1 MMRSVSAFCSVTVNA
16 SMGTKI
22 GAGTA
27 TGVVGGATKVV
38 GCGVWPGAPGA
49 PGVPGAPTWPG
60 FWPTASDT
68 LAPLGGGC
76 MRCVMNQVAPALAA
90 ATSSRTRTAS
100 TGRRMRPR
108 PPERVGSVPRAGM
121 VEGFEVAILVSMR
134 VCR

>member
-76 MRCVMNQVAPALAA
+76 MRCVMNQVAPA
-90 ATSSRTRTAS
+90 
-100 TGRRMRPR
+100 GRRDQQQDQDR
-108 PPERVGSVPRAGM
+108 EHGTEDAAQAAGAGGKRAARRHG
-121 VEGFEVAILVSMR
+121 GRF
-134 VCR
+134 